1 MLLLVLI
8 TDSIGSFLVWEV
20 DLLVCLETEENS
32 AALKVVV
39 ISIKY
44 VESLTWN
51 L

>member
-1 MLLLVLI
+1 MLI
-8 TDSIGSFLVWEV
+8 TDSIGFFLVWE
-20 DLLVCLETEENS
+20 LVCLEIEDNS

-39 ISIKY
+39 ISTFIFKVDKY